1 MKLYKYWTLEKQ
13 RILIDGAEQEVKCY
27 GGSNISVED
36 ARQKA
41 REKAEKIQRKIAGE
55 KHLFDEYE
63 VEIREELLRII
74 DDHSA
79 ITRNRYGA
87 QVLNT
92 ENTMI
97 LDIDKPRA
105 TSGGLGGLFKKKDP
119 RSPKEQIFEMVKN
132 LATSKY
138 KDY

>member
-1 MKLYKYWTLEKQ
+1 MKIYKYWTSEKQ
-13 RILIDGAEQEVKCY
+13 KILIDGVAQEVKCY
-27 GGSNISVED
+27 GGSNISMED
-36 ARQKA
+36 ARLRA
-41 REKAEKIQRKIAGE
+41 REKADKIQRKIAGE
-55 KHLFDEYE
+55 RHLFDKYE

-105 TSGGLGGLFKKKDP
+105 TSG
-119 RSPKEQIFEMVKN
+119 
-132 LATSKY
+132 
-138 KDY
+138 